1 MLKNLNWSKNNYLKK
16 NLSEPAYYAFL
27 SSIFLTII
35 STVIFYLP
43 TFINLIKYKIPFYLW
58 FTVSEIPTGGMKDG
72 GVLWDGYLIIKPI
85 SIILIISLFLIFF
98 IASFAIIFY
107 INKLKQ
113 KQSKKT
119 K

>member
-1 MLKNLNWSKNNYLKK
+1 MKK
-16 NLSEPAYYAFL
+16 NLSNNVYYSL
-27 SSIFLTII
+27 LISILLTII
-35 STVIFYLP
+35 STCIFYLP

-58 FTVSEIPTGGMKDG
+58 FSGSEIPIGGMKNG

-85 SIILIISLFLIFF
+85 SIILVISLFLILF